1 MSTDTQAQS
10 ASFNGLGLAPKLLEI
25 LSDLKYT
32 TPTPIQHQAIPHAVE
47 GKDVVGV
54 AQTGT
59 GKTLAFGA
67 PMLQRLA
74 QTKGR
79 GLVLLPTRELALQVE
94 ETLIKIGKPLGLRT
108 AVLIGG
114 ASMGPQLSAIRRDP
128 HVIIATPGRLLDH
141 MEQKTLKLDRISI
154 LILDE
159 ADRMLDMGFWPQI
172 KRIVAAVP
180 TERQTMLFSATLSKE
195 VMDLASK
202 QMRLPINIEVAPQGT
217 TAERVTQEFFI
228 VRKEDKMR
236 LLEKVLGDYK
246 GSTIVFT
253 RTKHGASRVMKSV
266 KRMGHTAAEIHGN
279 RSLNQRKDAL
289 LGFKNG
295 NYRVLVATDI
305 AARGI
310 DVKGIELVINF
321 DLPTVAADYVHRIGR
336 TARAGA
342 EGHAISFAMP
352 DEKRDIRDIERLI
365 RTNLS
370 VSELPADLP
379 AARSVPQNEMPRAYE
394 SAPRGSFGKRRG
406 GQGGFRGGSAP
417 RPSGAGFGP
426 SRRAFHARPGMQAGP
441 GMVSAS
447 QPSRPGY
454 GAGRRGS
461 RGKFAAPRPISIPR
475 DEGPYEGGAERLA

>member
-1 MSTDTQAQS
+1 MPKETAAPA
-10 ASFNGLGLAPKLLEI
+10 ASFNGLGIAPKLLEI
-25 LSDLKYT
+25 LSDLKFT

-59 GKTLAFGA
+59 GKTLAFGV

-74 QTKGR
+74 LTKGR

-94 ETLIKIGKPLGLRT
+94 ETLVRIGKPLGIRT

-114 ASMGPQLSAIRRDP
+114 ASMGPQIAAVRRDP
-128 HVIIATPGRLLDH
+128 HIIIATPGRLIDH

-154 LILDE
+154 FILDE

-180 TERQTMLFSATLSKE
+180 TDRQTMLFSATLSRE

-217 TAERVTQEFFI
+217 TAERVTQEIFI
-228 VRKEDKMR
+228 VRKEDKIR
-236 LLEKVLGDYK
+236 LLEKVLSDFK

-253 RTKHGASRVMKSV
+253 RTKHGATRVMKGV

-289 LGFKNG
+289 EGFKAG
-295 NYRVLVATDI
+295 RYRVLVATDI

-310 DVKGIELVINF
+310 DVKGIELVVNY

-352 DEKRDIRDIERLI
+352 DEKRDVRDIERLI
-365 RTNLS
+365 RTNLA

-379 AARSVPQNEMPRAYE
+379 PARSVPQSDFARAPRQGGYGAGMRAPAGRRDGQLGSRSAYAPRAHR
-394 SAPRGSFGKRRG
+394 SGTAAPRRG
-406 GQGGFRGGSAP
+406 P
-417 RPSGAGFGP
+417 
-426 SRRAFHARPGMQAGP
+426 FHARPMSTSTP
-441 GMVSAS
+441 GARAP
-447 QPSRPGY
+447 QRPGY
-454 GAGRRGS
+454 GSRPTMRRAS
-461 RGKFAAPRPISIPR
+461 PAARPPR
-475 DEGPYEGGAERLA
+475 DEGDYEGGAERLA